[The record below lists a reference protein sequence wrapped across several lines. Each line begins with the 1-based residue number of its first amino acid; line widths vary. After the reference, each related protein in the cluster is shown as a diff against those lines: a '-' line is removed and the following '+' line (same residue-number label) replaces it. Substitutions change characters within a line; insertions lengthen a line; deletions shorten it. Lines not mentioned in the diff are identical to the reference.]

1 MSSFVKQNPPRE
13 SGNNATPFA
22 ERQKGTARPARSGTP
37 ENRHDALSSYPTGR
51 NSMAATNLRIMDRR
65 ILISL
70 GGTAVIARLTA
81 QSEAPMIVIRKGNHA
96 QPYQELLPKRLPTIE
111 LHHGEAIWVLTEL
124 GFRGPAAKSTFHEYI
139 KSLRK
144 LGTPFKRGEI
154 GFSRRGLANYSYC
167 HLMELALALTL
178 RVYNVVP
185 DSVLVEIIRHRA
197 TLYRCYRRAYVHRC
211 TGIGAPV
218 DIEVPGETPIKLR
231 GTFLELQMKFSGGRL
246 ARFGPPKLLSP
257 VGALNIFRQRDIAA
271 RAFLPINLSALAEL
285 VVGAAL
291 QAPLIRRGR
300 PSP

>member
-1 MSSFVKQNPPRE
+1 
-13 SGNNATPFA
+13 
-22 ERQKGTARPARSGTP
+22 
-37 ENRHDALSSYPTGR
+37 
-51 NSMAATNLRIMDRR
+51 MAATNLRIMDQR

-81 QSEAPMIVIRKGNHA
+81 QSEVPMIVIRKGNHA

-178 RVYNVVP
+178 RVYNAVP
-185 DSVLVEIIRHRA
+185 NSVLVEIIRHRA
-197 TLYRCYRRAYVHRC
+197 ALYRCYRRAYVYRC

-218 DIEVPGETPIKLR
+218 DIEVPGVAPIKLR
-231 GTFLELQMKFSGGRL
+231 GTFLDLQMKFSGGRL
-246 ARFGPPKLLSP
+246 AKCGPPKLVSP
-257 VGALNIFRQRDIAA
+257 VGALYIFGQRDIAA
-271 RAFLPINLSALAEL
+271 RAFLPINLTALAEH
-285 VVGAAL
+285 VVKAAL

-300 PSP
+300 PSPQNLKSHQFRKSRLLS